1 MQSNNRKLVMM
12 RRLVFMLAGL
22 LLIAGAARAESE
34 FFKSFKSNYAT
45 LDLELLN
52 NAIEQADIKNFVYQ
66 KDVATFTFEEGKLFL
81 LRYVLDRPTTAIFI
95 GKGRADITV
104 PSPVERQ
111 SLLFA
116 TGDSVVS
123 EPFEIC
129 FIRMADDFDLK
140 VREAAT
146 FQAGTLDYKYYTQA
160 MKAQGEFFFRPRI
173 YHRHDNYFELL
184 RSCYERKDDGYFW
197 VDFNR
202 YIYSFDPNRTEE
214 VLIGYEYEGGDFELT
229 DAVRMQ
235 RRERGVYDNLG
246 SSTLPYPT
254 TLLQQEATI
263 RMGGL
268 DGKKLEAAE
277 AKIAVLLN
285 TDSLRFVNIYLHYNL
300 HEDSIYF
307 DGQKVEY
314 WRRNDFNCIGI
325 ILPRY
330 YHAGD
335 TLHFTLWYNG
345 KDFLPALPFV
355 EDPTPTPHTIHF
367 SVPKGYTYL
376 MPDMGGV
383 GGAGRYDTFTVETT
397 QPYRMFNFQGYA
409 GGYEALDTVAAT
421 GGKFS
426 ILKSKAV
433 KKSQS
438 CFIPDNDYK
447 LATLG
452 AFDFMSQRLGAP
464 LGAFAVT
471 VFPESSLT
479 MPGLMEVPQI
489 YCYQSGTGG
498 IMYEGGRQASRQW
511 FGALMRP
518 ASVRDGWLKDGL
530 PDYLGLL
537 YVESAV
543 SPDAFY
549 SELIDRRNRLELMR
563 AKIGDPPLATG
574 DRVNPEQAMYK
585 GAWIFHMLRF
595 LMLDLDSGSDRTY
608 FRFLLELSMITSSRN
623 FTNADI
629 IATAEKYYGDKLD
642 WFFDHWLFGRLMPK
656 YNVDYRIEQGADGW
670 YVRGEASIERVE
682 ATYRM
687 PVLMRVEKG
696 DGTSEYHREMLAA
709 PAGTFAYGPY
719 PSAPKELHFNEFFS
733 VLADAKVNKK

>member
-1 MQSNNRKLVMM
+1 MIFV
-12 RRLVFMLAGL
+12 LAGL
-22 LLIAGAARAESE
+22 LLFAGAVRAESDFFRE
-34 FFKSFKSNYAT
+34 FKKNYTT

-66 KDVATFTFEEGKLFL
+66 KDVATITFEEGKIFL

-95 GKGRADITV
+95 GKGRADIAV

-123 EPFEIC
+123 ESFEIC

-140 VREAAT
+140 VREAAKFT
-146 FQAGTLDYKYYTQA
+146 ATTLDYKYYTQA

-173 YHRHDNYFELL
+173 YHSYDNYFQLL

-197 VDFNR
+197 MDFNR
-202 YIYSFDPNRTEE
+202 FIYSFDPNRPEE

-235 RRERGVYDNLG
+235 RQDRGVYDNLAV
-246 SSTLPYPT
+246 SILPYPT
-254 TLLQQEATI
+254 TLLNQDADI

-277 AKIAVLLN
+277 ARIAVQIN
-285 TDSLRFVNIYLHYNL
+285 SDSLRFVNIYLNYNL
-300 HEDSIYF
+300 HEDSIHF
-307 DGQKVEY
+307 EGQPVEY
-314 WRRNDFNCIGI
+314 WRRKDFNSIGI

-330 YHAGD
+330 YQAGD
-335 TLHFTLWYNG
+335 TLHFTLWYKG

-355 EDPTPTPHTIHF
+355 EDPTPTLHTIHF
-367 SVPKGYTYL
+367 STPKGYTYL

-383 GGAGRYDTFTVETT
+383 AGGERYDTFTVETAN
-397 QPYRMFNFQGYA
+397 PYRLFNFQGYA
-409 GGYEALDTVAAT
+409 GGYETFDTVAAT
-421 GGKFS
+421 GGRFT

-438 CFIPDNDYK
+438 CYIPDRDYTT
-447 LATLG
+447 ATLG
-452 AFDFMSQRLGAP
+452 AFDFLSQRLGAP

-498 IMYEGGRQASRQW
+498 IMYEGARQASRQW
-511 FGALMRP
+511 FGALLRP
-518 ASVRDGWLKDGL
+518 ASEREAWLRDGV

-543 SPDAFY
+543 SSDAFY
-549 SELIDRRNRLELMR
+549 TELFDRRNRLELIKAR
-563 AKIGDPPLATG
+563 IGDPPLATG

-585 GAWIFHMLRF
+585 GSWIMHMLRS
-595 LMLDLDSGSDRTY
+595 LMLDLETFSDLSFR
-608 FRFLLELSMITSSRN
+608 RFLVELSMVTTSGN

-629 IATAEKYYGDKLD
+629 IAIAEKHYGDKLD
-642 WFFDHWLFGRLMPK
+642 WFFDHWLFGRQTPK
-656 YNVDYRIEQGADGW
+656 YNVDYRIEEGADGW
-670 YVRGEASIERVE
+670 YIRGEVGIERVE
-682 ATYRM
+682 TTFKM
-687 PVLMRVEKG
+687 PVLMRVERN
-696 DGTSEYHREMLAA
+696 DGTNEYHREMLAA
-709 PAGTFAYGPY
+709 PNATFSYGPY
-719 PSAPKELHFNEFFS
+719 PAEPKALHFNEFFS